1 MKTVGDRLREE
12 RTRIGLS
19 QEELAAVGG
28 LRKQA
33 QLNYESGTRSPDAS
47 YLLALESAGV
57 DIVYVLTGRRV
68 VTDSAAVILDEGE
81 QEILRKYRKLNEAG
95 KGAVEALMNGYLFAG
110 VFTKTGKPTKSVR
123 PLAHDRAAA
132 MNTETMERTRR
143 ALGEQ
148 TPRRAPANTR
158 TTKQKS

>member
-1 MKTVGDRLREE
+1 MRSVSDWV
-12 RTRIGLS
+12 S
-19 QEELAAVGG
+19 AM
-28 LRKQA
+28 
-33 QLNYESGTRSPDAS
+33 ESGTRSPDAS

-132 MNTETMERTRR
+132 MNSETMERTRR

-148 TPRRAPANTR
+148 TPRRAPAKTR
-158 TTKQKS
+158 TSKQKS

>member
-1 MKTVGDRLREE
+1 METVGDRLREE
-12 RTRIGLS
+12 RTRVGLS

-68 VTDSAAVILDEGE
+68 VTDSAAVILDEDE

-110 VFTKTGKPTKSVR
+110 VFTKTGK
-123 PLAHDRAAA
+123 
-132 MNTETMERTRR
+132 
-143 ALGEQ
+143 
-148 TPRRAPANTR
+148 
-158 TTKQKS
+158 